1 MFVYVPLEEL
11 TMSGDELA
19 LRLGALASPQRLRI
33 LAALAH
39 GRRYVSELAREVG
52 LSRPL
57 VHAHLAK
64 LAAAGLVTSELELSQ
79 EGHAIRYVKATDF
92 ELTLTPAAIAEA
104 VATMTI
110 PDRAPGRTGRRTSE
124 PDTTQLEKLEQT

>member
-1 MFVYVPLEEL
+1 M
-11 TMSGDELA
+11 TGDELA

-33 LAALAH
+33 LAALAP

-64 LAAAGLVTSELELSQ
+64 LAAAGLVASELELSQ
-79 EGHAIRYVKATDF
+79 EGHAIRYVRATDF

-104 VATMTI
+104 VATMTT
-110 PDRAPGRTGRRTSE
+110 PDRGPRRRAGR
-124 PDTTQLEKLEQT
+124 PDATDLEQA

>member
-1 MFVYVPLEEL
+1 M
-11 TMSGDELA
+11 TGDELA

-33 LAALAH
+33 LAALAR

-57 VHAHLAK
+57 VHAHLVK
-64 LAAAGLVTSELELSQ
+64 LAAAGLVTSELELSP
-79 EGHAIRYVKATDF
+79 EGHAIRYVRATDF
-92 ELTLTPAAIAEA
+92 ELVLTPAAIAEA

-110 PDRAPGRTGRRTSE
+110 PERGPGTARRRASQ
-124 PDTTQLEKLEQT
+124 PDATELEQT